1 MDSYI
6 NKILSADS
14 IDEINEI
21 LEESAWDDD
30 LTDAEYTEIQ
40 SVADLKVR
48 MWQPTWK
55 ISEEMAESTAEI
67 FDKYFRQ

>member
-1 MDSYI
+1 MENYI
-6 NKILSADS
+6 NKILSSDS

-21 LEESAWDDD
+21 LENSAWDDD
-30 LTDAEYTEIQ
+30 LTNAEYTEIQ

-55 ISEEMAESTAEI
+55 ISEEMADSTAEI
-67 FDKYFRQ
+67 FNKYFK